1 MIKSMHVSGL
11 KSLFDVRVDFN
22 KLNILSGINSSGKST
37 LIQAIRMMMAAIDG
51 KLGTLEHYGSIEELL
66 FKKQSPNSY
75 LTSPENISISIDCI
89 DKTYVWETEDVDDDN
104 DEPVKSAILYDI
116 VTESNA
122 NNLDDK
128 LLNRCCYNFLS
139 AARFG
144 PQPYLPIES
153 EKGMFFLGE
162 NGEFV
167 CDCLDRYKDLEID
180 NVLQHPNSEGR
191 TLEYNVSAWLSDIVS
206 GASVSVRKEKLFDL
220 ANITYNGY
228 RPYNVGFGLSYTLPV
243 VVGLLGMAAFSQKHS
258 CDNLLIIEN
267 PEAHIHP
274 QGQTKLGYLLGLASM
289 AGLQIIVE
297 THSDYIIDGVRLAI
311 KMGIEL
317 VDERIYVDP
326 ASVNFLFFRLDE
338 DGCSQIDT
346 IIVNKNGKL
355 DKWPQG
361 FFDQNRK
368 NKSKLAGI

>member
-51 KLGTLEHYGSIEELL
+51 ILGTLEHYGSIEELL

-104 DEPVKSAILYDI
+104 DEPVKSAILYDV

-153 EKGMFFLGE
+153 EKGMFF
-162 NGEFV
+162 
-167 CDCLDRYKDLEID
+167 
-180 NVLQHPNSEGR
+180 
-191 TLEYNVSAWLSDIVS
+191 S
-206 GASVSVRKEKLFDL
+206 G
-220 ANITYNGY
+220 
-228 RPYNVGFGLSYTLPV
+228 
-243 VVGLLGMAAFSQKHS
+243 
-258 CDNLLIIEN
+258 
-267 PEAHIHP
+267 
-274 QGQTKLGYLLGLASM
+274 
-289 AGLQIIVE
+289 
-297 THSDYIIDGVRLAI
+297 
-311 KMGIEL
+311 
-317 VDERIYVDP
+317 
-326 ASVNFLFFRLDE
+326 
-338 DGCSQIDT
+338 
-346 IIVNKNGKL
+346 
-355 DKWPQG
+355 
-361 FFDQNRK
+361 
-368 NKSKLAGI
+368 

>member
-1 MIKSMHVSGL
+1 
-11 KSLFDVRVDFN
+11 
-22 KLNILSGINSSGKST
+22 
-37 LIQAIRMMMAAIDG
+37 
-51 KLGTLEHYGSIEELL
+51 
-66 FKKQSPNSY
+66 
-75 LTSPENISISIDCI
+75 
-89 DKTYVWETEDVDDDN
+89 
-104 DEPVKSAILYDI
+104 
-116 VTESNA
+116 
-122 NNLDDK
+122 
-128 LLNRCCYNFLS
+128 
-139 AARFG
+139 
-144 PQPYLPIES
+144 
-153 EKGMFFLGE
+153 
-162 NGEFV
+162 
-167 CDCLDRYKDLEID
+167 
-180 NVLQHPNSEGR
+180 
-191 TLEYNVSAWLSDIVS
+191 
-206 GASVSVRKEKLFDL
+206 
-220 ANITYNGY
+220 
-228 RPYNVGFGLSYTLPV
+228 
-243 VVGLLGMAAFSQKHS
+243 MAAFSQKHS